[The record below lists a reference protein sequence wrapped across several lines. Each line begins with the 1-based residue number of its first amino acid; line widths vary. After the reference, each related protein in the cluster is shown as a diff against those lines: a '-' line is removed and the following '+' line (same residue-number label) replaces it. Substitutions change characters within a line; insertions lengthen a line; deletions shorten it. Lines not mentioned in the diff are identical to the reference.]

1 MKTFALIFVIICS
14 TMSTSI
20 DIVLAAR
27 DHYAT
32 LNLGE
37 SKATES
43 SVIKRAFRSAALL
56 LHPDKIKD
64 PWVKL

>member
-1 MKTFALIFVIICS
+1 ME
-14 TMSTSI
+14 MSTSI

-64 PWVKL
+64 PRVKL